1 MVWSEVEPLADVILV
16 YYPGGVN
23 FNGAWFYDEALLNIV
38 SGKTEP
44 YGLLNMQQPAS
55 METVEARNED
65 VPRNMECYVDDGGK
79 QTKNQDRSGPDRAL
93 F

>member
-23 FNGAWFYDEALLNIV
+23 FNGAWFYDEV
-38 SGKTEP
+38 
-44 YGLLNMQQPAS
+44 LLNMQQPAS
-55 METVEARNED
+55 METIEARNED